1 MSKRMALVPPEFLI
15 GHHTQKTELRLE
27 DEVSKLLD
35 REQLADD
42 LKVKLLS
49 QLLIRYQ
56 NIAREPSGPV
66 RVSIVDE
73 NEHPRAVAS
82 QKMGEQFG
90 DKMLENVK
98 ADAELDPILKD
109 IITSSPRSYVKY
121 IPSIVEKLITRG
133 YSWNKYGEMTRDNL
147 PIKDSRIVDFF
158 SYLLRNTR
166 TQTEPEHFQI
176 FLKAI
181 QEINIPHSW
190 VANKKLLP
198 FLKYKN
204 DNSSMKRSVSS
215 PELDEGKVV
224 MVGEHGGW
232 QSPSRMI
239 KEWRTY

>member
-73 NEHPRAVAS
+73 NEHRRAVAS

-133 YSWNKYGEMTRDNL
+133 YSWNKYGEMT
-147 PIKDSRIVDFF
+147 
-158 SYLLRNTR
+158 
-166 TQTEPEHFQI
+166 
-176 FLKAI
+176 
-181 QEINIPHSW
+181 
-190 VANKKLLP
+190 
-198 FLKYKN
+198 
-204 DNSSMKRSVSS
+204 
-215 PELDEGKVV
+215 
-224 MVGEHGGW
+224 
-232 QSPSRMI
+232 
-239 KEWRTY
+239 

>member
-1 MSKRMALVPPEFLI
+1 MVLVPLEFLI
-15 GHHTQKTELRLE
+15 GHLAQNTELRLE

-35 REQLADD
+35 REQLADH
-42 LKVKLLS
+42 LKVKLLG
-49 QLLIRYQ
+49 QLLTRYQ
-56 NIAREPSGPV
+56 NIAREPSEPV

-82 QKMGEQFG
+82 QEMGEQFG

-98 ADAELDPILKD
+98 ADMELDPIQKD

-121 IPSIVEKLITRG
+121 IPSILKKLKTRD

-158 SYLLRNTR
+158 SCLFRNTK
-166 TQTEPEHFQI
+166 TQTEATHFQI

-181 QEINIPHSW
+181 LEINIPHSW
-190 VANKKLLP
+190 VDSKIMLP
-198 FLKYKN
+198 LLKYKD

-215 PELDEGKVV
+215 PEIDEGKVA
-224 MVGEHGGW
+224 MVGEYGGW
-232 QSPSRMI
+232 QSPSRII

>member
-15 GHHTQKTELRLE
+15 GHQAQKTELRLE

-49 QLLIRYQ
+49 QLLTRYQ
-56 NIAREPSGPV
+56 NTAREPSEPV

-82 QKMGEQFG
+82 QKAGEQFE

-158 SYLLRNTR
+158 SYLLRNIK
-166 TQTEPEHFQI
+166 TQTEPVHFQI
-176 FLKAI
+176 FFKAI
-181 QEINIPHSW
+181 REINIPHSW
-190 VANKKLLP
+190 VGNKKLLP
-198 FLKYKN
+198 LSKYKDN
-204 DNSSMKRSVSS
+204 NSSMKRSVSS
-215 PELDEGKVV
+215 PELDDEKVA
-224 MVGEHGGW
+224 MVEHGGW

>member
-1 MSKRMALVPPEFLI
+1 MRGMKCYWVRCVVWVESVLVSGSVVTVYRMVCQHEVAGNIPVDIKKLRKYKSCIRKIACRKTALKTKKSTLVKQSGGLPLILPAVISGIAGLIGKAIEWRWSPGILI

-73 NEHPRAVAS
+73 NEHPKAVAS

-133 YSWNKYGEMTRDNL
+133 YS
-147 PIKDSRIVDFF
+147 
-158 SYLLRNTR
+158 
-166 TQTEPEHFQI
+166 
-176 FLKAI
+176 
-181 QEINIPHSW
+181 
-190 VANKKLLP
+190 
-198 FLKYKN
+198 
-204 DNSSMKRSVSS
+204 
-215 PELDEGKVV
+215 
-224 MVGEHGGW
+224 
-232 QSPSRMI
+232 
-239 KEWRTY
+239 